1 MSSMVLDVAQEQKQ
15 GSGTSTGTEEEP
27 GVDTYTEFDEVR
39 ARRKRAWIGGSMDPA
54 TFAGSV
60 RRAWSTVGLCPLD
73 VGEDNIGSSPQGAFS
88 LVLDALEVVL
98 TPHAA
103 AAVERVWRARRL
115 PESFAV
121 RRELVNLKKV
131 CKRVWRSGKEMERRL
146 SQMTAFFYFDAED
159 SEDSAEDSEDSAG
172 CGGDGGGGG
181 GGDDQGGSVVAGT
194 CSSAPGDS
202 GGDGGG
208 DGGADTAVNACPSE
222 TVGGGGWPS
231 PRFQQSSRYAE
242 LSQCMSSCK
251 GAAEATQ
258 DIRALTKAVCCVPR
272 HTNKPRPERLAA
284 ARWDQGVQGDE
295 TRRRVS
301 EA

>member
-1 MSSMVLDVAQEQKQ
+1 
-15 GSGTSTGTEEEP
+15 
-27 GVDTYTEFDEVR
+27 
-39 ARRKRAWIGGSMDPA
+39 
-54 TFAGSV
+54 
-60 RRAWSTVGLCPLD
+60 
-73 VGEDNIGSSPQGAFS
+73 
-88 LVLDALEVVL
+88 
-98 TPHAA
+98 
-103 AAVERVWRARRL
+103 
-115 PESFAV
+115 
-121 RRELVNLKKV
+121 
-131 CKRVWRSGKEMERRL
+131 MERRL

-159 SEDSAEDSEDSAG
+159 SEDSAGGGGHGGGDS
-172 CGGDGGGGG
+172 GGDGGGGR
-181 GGDDQGGSVVAGT
+181 GGDGRGGSIVAGT
-194 CSSAPGDS
+194 SLIAPGGDS
-202 GGDGGG
+202 GDGGG